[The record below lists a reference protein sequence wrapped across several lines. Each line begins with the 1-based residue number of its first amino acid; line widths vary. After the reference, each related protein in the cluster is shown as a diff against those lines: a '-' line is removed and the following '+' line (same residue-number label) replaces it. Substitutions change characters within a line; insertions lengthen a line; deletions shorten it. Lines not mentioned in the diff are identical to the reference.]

1 MSPVLVLYHRNIEQK
16 RYIVNLTE
24 SVYLEM
30 ERMHWFHDT
39 AFTSKRFFFSFSPI
53 LGDTKL
59 QLLHPQQCLKD

>member
-30 ERMHWFHDT
+30 KGWT
-39 AFTSKRFFFSFSPI
+39 GFFVSV
-53 LGDTKL
+53 
-59 QLLHPQQCLKD
+59 